1 MTQIDELISAVLT
14 VDDGLRTIASLEK
27 NPRDLDKNAEKSE
40 QEGGGSLLL
49 DEFKQAFYNMP
60 IVDLTLAINPTRSF
74 LTGVQGWFSENLGKK
89 AVLKLEVDPEII
101 GGVKVVCNDHY
112 LDLSV
117 SAALDQIFGNKVNV
131 EAGTSARASTLI

>member
-1 MTQIDELISAVLT
+1 MTQVAELISSVLT
-14 VDDGLRTIASLEK
+14 VDDGLRKIASLEK
-27 NPRDLDKNAEKSE
+27 KPRDLDKNAEKSE
-40 QEGGGSLLL
+40 QEGGSLLL

-60 IVDLTLAINPTRSF
+60 IVNLTMAVNPTRSF

-89 AVLKLEVDPEII
+89 AVLRLDVDPEII

-117 SAALDQIFGNKVNV
+117 AAALDDIFGNQVNV